1 MIAIKNGRIITPD
14 EVIDSKTLL
23 IENDRI
29 ISITGEKV
37 SADQGYKR
45 ARKICHAGIY
55 RRSLG

>member
-29 ISITGEKV
+29 ISIKGFGG
-37 SADQGYKR
+37 QGYKR
-45 ARKICHAGIY
+45 TRKICHAGIY

>member
-29 ISITGEKV
+29 ISITGE
-37 SADQGYKR
+37 QGYKR
-45 ARKICHAGIY
+45 TRKICHAGIY

>member
-29 ISITGEKV
+29 ISITGETHTEDM
-37 SADQGYKR
+37 SCRD
-45 ARKICHAGIY
+45 
-55 RRSLG
+55 L